1 MGNPQTLF
9 ECAVHTTGHPSTEE
23 EETKSGAIERRDE
36 ILRGHIRQ
44 WHKLSSTAGKS
55 FSTTENSKF
64 DSIASAWV
72 PTETKSLATVIHNEN
87 SEAMHST
94 ADMFLFRY
102 GVFCYT
108 PLVEVPAAEC

>member
-1 MGNPQTLF
+1 MWNPQTLF
-9 ECAVHTTGHPSTEE
+9 ECAVHTTDHPSTEE

-94 ADMFLFRY
+94 VDMFLFRY

>member
-9 ECAVHTTGHPSTEE
+9 EYAVHTTGHPSTEE
-23 EETKSGAIERRDE
+23 EETKNGAIERRDK

-72 PTETKSLATVIHNEN
+72 PPETKSLATVIHNEN

-94 ADMFLFRY
+94 VDMFLFRY

-108 PLVEVPAAEC
+108 P